1 MMMRYVDNG
10 SATIDRWRAV
20 GTAVAP
26 LNRDGGYER
35 SPVLTIRSSV
45 MRLSTLAVLS
55 ALLIG
60 CADRDTRTTR
70 RATTSNTGTPR
81 TTTDRNL
88 TTAPGSPST
97 MPSTADSRTTTTT
110 TTKQTEQTVNKPVI
124 TDPAAGRDADNTGV
138 NKRDADTNL
147 TKTPTDQKENKKDLD
162 ITAEIR
168 KRLTDT
174 KASINAQNVKIM
186 TQDGKVTLRG
196 PVKNDDEKQMIERMA
211 REVAGE
217 GNVENQLEVE
227 KE

>member
-1 MMMRYVDNG
+1 MRFF
-10 SATIDRWRAV
+10 A
-20 GTAVAP
+20 
-26 LNRDGGYER
+26 
-35 SPVLTIRSSV
+35 
-45 MRLSTLAVLS
+45 LA
-55 ALLIG
+55 ALLALLVG

-70 RATTSNTGTPR
+70 STTTSNTGSPR
-81 TTTDRNL
+81 TTADRNL
-88 TTAPGSPST
+88 TTAPGSST
-97 MPSTADSRTTTTT
+97 ATPATADSRTTSTT

-124 TDPAAGRDADNTGV
+124 TDPAANRDADNTGV

-174 KASINAQNVKIM
+174 KASINAQNVKIV

-196 PVKNDDEKQMIERMA
+196 PVKNDGEKQMIERIA